1 MRHHSNDNYKGEP
14 FLTTFF
20 KIARTFLYVRSLC
33 FWIAFL
39 GSNELTDFY
48 DFGILN
54 KEWSNF
60 KKRLFI
66 FLKV

>member
-1 MRHHSNDNYKGEP
+1 MRYYLNDNYKGEP
-14 FLTTFF
+14 FLTTF
-20 KIARTFLYVRSLC
+20 LRSPEPFYERWLC
-33 FWIAFL
+33 FRIAFV
-39 GSNELTDFY
+39 GRNELTDFY

-66 FLKV
+66 FF